1 MYSHSTNLNALC
13 DSYASFE
20 AKWEEEDGDL
30 YSAYYEIKTIIIL
43 LLLYITKIIT
53 IIQLISKMPA
63 VKVS

>member
-43 LLLYITKIIT
+43 LFSLLWNKNNNNII
-53 IIQLISKMPA
+53 IALHN
-63 VKVS
+63 

>member
-30 YSAYYEIKTIIIL
+30 YSAYYEMKTIIIL
-43 LLLYITKIIT
+43 LFSLLWIKNNNNIFIA
-53 IIQLISKMPA
+53 LHN
-63 VKVS
+63 